1 MNKTKLD
8 EVKTEEREVLLA
20 LFYARGHFDD
30 PPSKECKDF
39 RNLIIDESKKRKV
52 KPYELLMYFAEHKKE
67 LLELLEK
74 KSIKK
79 SKIPSGQRIA
89 KNPKEFGERGFEPG

>member
-1 MNKTKLD
+1 
-8 EVKTEEREVLLA
+8 
-20 LFYARGHFDD
+20 
-30 PPSKECKDF
+30 
-39 RNLIIDESKKRKV
+39 
-52 KPYELLMYFAEHKKE
+52 MYFAEHKKE

-89 KNPKEFGERGFEPG
+89 KNPKEFGELLKMNTIKKQEN